1 MSFGELAI
9 VAIVGLVIFGPKELP
24 KVLRKLGQWA
34 GKLRRMAMDLRVQS
48 GIDDALRS
56 EGLHEPIREIQK
68 LTRGE
73 LDGVMRA
80 SSLNVSL
87 DPGDDRPRKVTTS
100 KPRREPPPVADAP
113 AAPSAYEEAE
123 PTDVLR
129 DREVPAIGCDSYGA
143 LPDTAI
149 VYVETLPRSALADE
163 PLWAEGEDRP
173 RAAEAKVEEAG
184 AADGEH
190 EADDKADAAEGE
202 AKVA

>member
-80 SSLNVSL
+80 ARL
-87 DPGDDRPRKVTTS
+87 DAPLVQ
-100 KPRREPPPVADAP
+100 RREPEPDFAPGDLKPGKRARAAADDGT
-113 AAPSAYEEAE
+113 ELV
-123 PTDVLR
+123 DVLR
-129 DREVPAIGCDSYGA
+129 DREVPTIGPDSYGA

-149 VYVETLPRSALADE
+149 VYVDTLPRAALADD
-163 PLWAEGEDRP
+163 PLWAEGGADS
-173 RAAEAKVEEAG
+173 EAR
-184 AADGEH
+184 
-190 EADDKADAAEGE
+190 
-202 AKVA
+202 VA

>member
-48 GIDDALRS
+48 GIDDALRY

-80 SSLNVSL
+80 ARSGSL
-87 DPGDDRPRKVTTS
+87 R
-100 KPRREPPPVADAP
+100 
-113 AAPSAYEEAE
+113 PSAM
-123 PTDVLR
+123 
-129 DREVPAIGCDSYGA
+129 
-143 LPDTAI
+143 
-149 VYVETLPRSALADE
+149 
-163 PLWAEGEDRP
+163 
-173 RAAEAKVEEAG
+173 
-184 AADGEH
+184 
-190 EADDKADAAEGE
+190 
-202 AKVA
+202 

>member
-24 KVLRKLGQWA
+24 KVLRKAGQWA

-48 GIDDALRS
+48 GIDDALRV
-56 EGLHEPIREIQK
+56 EGLHDPIREIQK

-73 LDGVMRA
+73 LDGVVRA
-80 SSLNVSL
+80 TRLDTDAGRSEPSSQH
-87 DPGDDRPRKVTTS
+87 
-100 KPRREPPPVADAP
+100 EPPTMGDLRPMKSRSTSSGGYDD
-113 AAPSAYEEAE
+113 E
-123 PTDVLR
+123 PLDVLR
-129 DREVPAIGCDSYGA
+129 DREVPTIGPDAYGA

-173 RAAEAKVEEAG
+173 RPAPVVETTAAAPDDAEPTAEPSDAEAKVA
-184 AADGEH
+184 
-190 EADDKADAAEGE
+190 
-202 AKVA
+202 

>member
-80 SSLNVSL
+80 ARL
-87 DPGDDRPRKVTTS
+87 
-100 KPRREPPPVADAP
+100 DAP
-113 AAPSAYEEAE
+113 LEHGRDAAPEPDFASSDLKPSKRASSAADDGGE
-123 PTDVLR
+123 PIDVLR
-129 DREVPAIGCDSYGA
+129 DREVPTIGPDAYGA

-149 VYVETLPRSALADE
+149 VYVDTLPRAALADD
-163 PLWAEGEDRP
+163 PLWAEGGADS
-173 RAAEAKVEEAG
+173 EAR
-184 AADGEH
+184 
-190 EADDKADAAEGE
+190 
-202 AKVA
+202 VA